1 MRGMHTITHQPV
13 AVAPDGGSFFHFLNH
28 LATVKV
34 AHDATESRVNVTRF
48 DAPRGFGPPL
58 HVHHHED
65 EVAYVIDGEIRFRAG
80 DVDTVATAGTV
91 VVLPRAVPHTFQV
104 QSPSASFLAIS
115 AGSHETT
122 SSFDRFVGELGEPLA
137 GQALPAPV
145 EIDPGRVAGAGAAH
159 GIEIVGPP
167 PGPLA

>member
-1 MRGMHTITHQPV
+1 MLTTHQPA
-13 AVAPDGGSFFHFLNH
+13 AVLPDDGAFFHFLNH

-34 AHDATESRVNVTRF
+34 PHDATSSRLSVTRF

-80 DVDTVATAGTV
+80 GLDTVATAGSL

-104 QSPSASFLAIS
+104 QSASASFLAIS
-115 AGSHETT
+115 AGGDEAT
-122 SSFDRFVGELGEPLA
+122 SSFDQFVGDLGDPLPDPT
-137 GQALPAPV
+137 LPAPV
-145 EIDPGRVAGAGAAH
+145 EIDPGRVARAGATH
-159 GIEIVGPP
+159 GIEILGPP
-167 PGPLA
+167 PGALA